1 MLTAL
6 LPLLTVILLLVTAR
20 ARLPSWR
27 VAFLVAAVLWGLAV
41 AIFTE
46 VLSLWHALNFWGVLL
61 SSMALS
67 GLLGVVGLA
76 KSGGARQAESRHGR
90 PT

>member
-6 LPLLTVILLLVTAR
+6 LTLLTLILLLVTAR

-46 VLSLWHALNFWGVLL
+46 VLSLWHALNFWGV
-61 SSMALS
+61 AVVD
-67 GLLGVVGLA
+67 GAERPARVVGLA